1 MRRFFNSIY
10 NRLVEGLQLK
20 RLEAYGFKS
29 FADKIEVEFD
39 HGVTAVVGPN
49 GSGKSNITD
58 AIRWVLGENNVRNLR
73 GTKTEDIIFAGSA
86 ERRALGGAEVSLT
99 LLNQGDLPVAYDEVV
114 ITRRIYR
121 NGDSEFR
128 LNGTPCRLKDIHAL
142 LADTGLGHDGL
153 SVISQNKIDA
163 VLNSRPE
170 ERRLFFEET
179 AGITK
184 YRDRKRETVR
194 KLKDTEENLSKV
206 DVLLQEIERQLGP
219 LSEEAERA
227 ERYNAWTGELRR
239 CKITDLSRAQ
249 AALRAQEEES
259 EKRLEARRQEEIAA
273 GTEIRELEA
282 KKEALEKTLIDL
294 GQALQKKS
302 EEKNALQA
310 QIHQKETEIEVL
322 EDRRQHSDEDQK
334 RLKEKKEALEAERKT
349 AEEAHGKLLEA
360 EREAQ
365 DAQREAEEKLAGIQ
379 SDAKKIAETLRGR
392 KQIADDLAKKCL
404 EKQQTLSSLET
415 DYALLEQGIEN
426 SRRESEQQAEDI
438 KRGEAQ
444 LVEDKA
450 QLSKLSEKTKALE
463 GELATLSALQKSS
476 EAKRRSLVERQRSS
490 QQALRIAQTYIDQ
503 TEGKLE
509 YLRQAQESY
518 EGFGLAAKAVL
529 TAAEPWRRGVC
540 GAVAELIETSKE
552 YLTAVEAALGGAQQN
567 VVTRDTDTAKEAIAF
582 LKRRKAGRVT
592 FLPLSTLTVRGGGN
606 EDARR
611 MQGVI
616 GYMNEVV
623 GAAEEFRK
631 VVDFLLGR
639 TLLVD
644 TMDHALAV
652 AKRQGYRIR
661 IVTLSG
667 ELLHPGGS
675 ISGGSLQGK
684 ETGFLNRREE
694 ITRLERALVEQ
705 KEKVEAAR
713 REEEAAAK
721 EAKEIEDASAGR
733 KEKIQDLRVEI
744 GRTGVAKEKLA
755 EQTEANEI
763 RLRAY
768 KELTEKAAQ
777 TFAENENRR
786 TQMVRAVRE
795 LRRELETT
803 QQELERARDVVADLE
818 QESEDF
824 GRSVN
829 QAGAEVD
836 TLRSAAF
843 QRHQNVLLKA
853 KDLERIQ
860 RDLEENREA
869 AERLLSGL
877 DEGSTQIRALKEENR
892 VLLEALAVV
901 DEAYRAVDRDR
912 LERETE
918 KHETEIDVG
927 QLRHKQT
934 KLKDKLN
941 EIQLE
946 AERLKIQREQNT
958 ATLAEEYGLTAEEA
972 AEMALPLGEKELRD
986 RVQTLERDIE
996 ALGAVNLSAVEK
1008 YREESERY
1016 NFYRRQIQDMNESKK
1031 KLAELIR
1038 EMDAT
1043 MTRQFKETFA
1053 DVQKAFREIFI
1064 ALFDGRDDGDARLLL
1079 TDEQNVLESG
1089 VEIVVQIP
1097 GKKQQNL
1104 SVLSGGERALTV
1116 IALLFSFL
1124 RVRPAP
1130 FSVLDEIDAPLDET
1144 NIANFGRFLKKFSEK
1159 TQFVVVTHRKGTM
1172 ESADTMY
1179 GVTLEDAGVSKIISV
1194 KFGDVTE

>member
-1 MRRFFNSIY
+1 M
-10 NRLVEGLQLK
+10 QLK

-86 ERRALGGAEVSLT
+86 DRRALGGAEVSLT

-114 ITRRIYR
+114 ITRRIFR

-128 LNGTPCRLKDIHAL
+128 LNNTPCRLKDIHAL

-184 YRDRKRETVR
+184 YRDRKRETLR
-194 KLKDTEENLSKV
+194 KLKDTEDNLAKV

-219 LSEEAERA
+219 LAEEAERA
-227 ERYNAWTGELRR
+227 ERYHTWKGELRR
-239 CKITDLSRAQ
+239 CKITELSRAED
-249 AALRAQEEES
+249 ALRVQAEENQ
-259 EKRLEARRQEEIAA
+259 KRLEARRQEEVAA
-273 GTEIRELEA
+273 TAELQGLEA
-282 KKEALEKTLIDL
+282 KTEALEKALLDL
-294 GQALQKKS
+294 GQTLQQKS
-302 EEKNALQA
+302 EAKNQLQTE
-310 QIHQKETEIEVL
+310 IHQKETEIEVL

-334 RLKEKKEALEAERKT
+334 RLKDKREALEAEQAAAT
-349 AEEAHGKLLEA
+349 EAHGTLLAA
-360 EREAQ
+360 EREAT
-365 DAQREAEEKLAGIQ
+365 DAQREAEEKLAQ
-379 SDAKKIAETLRGR
+379 VQADAKELAETLRSR
-392 KQIADDLAKKCL
+392 KQAADEMAEQCL
-404 EKQQTLSSLET
+404 EKQQTLSRLET
-415 DYALLEQGIEN
+415 DYALLEQGLEN

-438 KRGEAQ
+438 ERGEA
-444 LVEDKA
+444 EIADGKA
-450 QLSKLSEKTKALE
+450 QLSALTEKLGALE
-463 GELATLSALQKSS
+463 QELAELSALQKTS
-476 EAKRRSLVERQRSS
+476 EAKRRSLAERQRAA
-490 QQALRIAQTYIDQ
+490 QQTLRIAQTYIDQ

-509 YLRQAQESY
+509 YLRQAQQSY
-518 EGFGLAAKAVL
+518 EGFGHAAKAVL
-529 TAAEPWRRGVC
+529 TAGEPWRRGVC
-540 GAVAELIETSKE
+540 GAVAELIETPQE
-552 YLTAVEAALGGAQQN
+552 YLAAVEAALGGAQQN

-592 FLPLSTLTVRGGGN
+592 FLPLSTLTVRGGVD
-606 EDARR
+606 ESARR
-611 MQGVI
+611 MQGVV

-623 GAAEEFRK
+623 GAADEYRK
-631 VVDFLLGR
+631 VVDFLLSR

-644 TMDHALAV
+644 TMDHALSV
-652 AKRQGYRIR
+652 AKRQGYRTR

-694 ITRLERALVEQ
+694 IARLERALAEQ
-705 KEKVEAAR
+705 KEKIEAAR
-713 REEEAAAK
+713 RDEEAAAK
-721 EAKEIEDASAGR
+721 EAKAMEDAAAGR

-744 GRTGVAKEKLA
+744 GRTGVARDKLA

-795 LRRELETT
+795 LRRELETAK
-803 QQELERARDVVADLE
+803 QELERARDTVSDLE

-829 QAGAEVD
+829 QAGEKLDA
-836 TLRSAAF
+836 LRTAVF
-843 QRHQNVLLKA
+843 HRHQNVLLKA
-853 KDLERIQ
+853 KDIERLQ
-860 RDLEENREA
+860 KDLEENRE
-869 AERLLSGL
+869 ESKRLLAGL
-877 DEGSTQIRALKEENR
+877 DEGSTQIRTLKEENR
-892 VLLEALAVV
+892 VLLDALSAL
-901 DEAYRAVDRDR
+901 DEAYQAVDRDR
-912 LERETE
+912 REREAEKRQTE
-918 KHETEIDVG
+918 LDALE
-927 QLRHKQT
+927 LRRKQT
-934 KLKDKLN
+934 KLRDKLN

-946 AERLKIQREQNT
+946 AERFKIQREQN
-958 ATLAEEYGLTAEEA
+958 AAALAEEYGLGVEEA
-972 AEMALPLGEKELRD
+972 AEMALSIGEKELKE
-986 RVQTLERDIE
+986 RVRTLERDIE
-996 ALGAVNLSAVEK
+996 ALGPVNLSAVEK

-1016 NFYRRQIQDMNESKK
+1016 SFYQRQIRDMNETKK
-1031 KLAELIR
+1031 NLSELIR

-1043 MTRQFKETFA
+1043 MTRQFRETFA
-1053 DVQKAFREIFI
+1053 KVQQAFREIFI
-1064 ALFDGRDDGDARLLL
+1064 ALFGGRDDGDARLLL
-1079 TDEQNVLESG
+1079 TDEDNVLESG
-1089 VEIVVQIP
+1089 VEIVVQVP

-1144 NIANFGRFLKKFSEK
+1144 NIANFGRFLRRFSEK

-1179 GVTLEDAGVSKIISV
+1179 GVTLGDAGVSKIISV
-1194 KFGDVTE
+1194 KFGDADNG

>member
-1 MRRFFNSIY
+1 M
-10 NRLVEGLQLK
+10 QLK

-39 HGVTAVVGPN
+39 YGVTAVVGPN

-114 ITRRIYR
+114 ITRRIFR

-128 LNGTPCRLKDIHAL
+128 LNNTPCRLKDIHAL

-153 SVISQNKIDA
+153 SVISQNKMDA

-227 ERYNAWTGELRR
+227 ERYNAWKSELRR
-239 CKITDLSRAQ
+239 CKITDLSRARE
-249 AALRAQEEES
+249 ALQTQEDGSRERFETCQREEV
-259 EKRLEARRQEEIAA
+259 AT
-273 GTEIRELEA
+273 GTELQGLEA
-282 KKEALEKTLIDL
+282 KKEALEKALIDL
-294 GQALQKKS
+294 GQELQKKS
-302 EEKNALQA
+302 EEKNKLQTE
-310 QIHQKETEIEVL
+310 IHQKETEIEVL

-334 RLKEKKEALEAERKT
+334 RLKEKREALEAERKT
-349 AEEAHGKLLEA
+349 AEEDHEKLLAA
-360 EREAQ
+360 EREAL
-365 DAQREAEEKLAGIQ
+365 DAQQAAEEKLAGVQ
-379 SDAKKIAETLRGR
+379 ADAKELSDTLRTR
-392 KQIADDLAKKCL
+392 KQATDALAEQCQ
-404 EKQQTLSSLET
+404 EKQQNLSSLET
-415 DYALLEQGIEN
+415 DFALLEQGIEN
-426 SRRESEQQAEDI
+426 SRRASEQQAEDM
-438 KRGEAQ
+438 KRDEAQ
-444 LVEDKA
+444 LVADKEK
-450 QLSKLSEKTKALE
+450 LSKLTEKAETLE
-463 GELATLSALQKSS
+463 QELSALAASQKSS
-476 EAKRRSLVERQRSS
+476 ETKRRSLAERQRAN
-490 QQALRIAQTYIDQ
+490 QQTIRIAQTYIDQ

-518 EGFGLAAKAVL
+518 EGFGHAAKAVL
-529 TAAEPWRRGVC
+529 TATESWRHGVC
-540 GAVAELIETSKE
+540 GAVAELIEIPKE
-552 YLTAVEAALGGAQQN
+552 YLTAAEAALGGAQQN

-592 FLPLSTLTVRGGGN
+592 FLPLSTLTVRSGID
-606 EDARR
+606 ESARR

-623 GAAEEFRK
+623 GTAEEYRK
-631 VVDFLLGR
+631 VVDFLLSR

-644 TMDHALAV
+644 TMDHALSV
-652 AKRQGYRIR
+652 AKRQGYRVR

-694 ITRLERALVEQ
+694 ITRLERAIVEQ

-713 REEEAAAK
+713 RDETEAAKETQEIEEAA
-721 EAKEIEDASAGR
+721 AGR
-733 KEKIQDLRVEI
+733 KEKIQDLRVEL
-744 GRTGVAKEKLA
+744 GRTGVEKEKLA

-768 KELTEKAAQ
+768 KELKEKAAQ
-777 TFAENENRR
+777 SFAENENKR

-795 LRRELETT
+795 LRRELEAA
-803 QQELERARDVVADLE
+803 QQELERARDTVADLE
-818 QESEDF
+818 QEAEDF

-829 QAGAEVD
+829 QAGGEVD
-836 TLRSAAF
+836 SLRSAAF
-843 QRHQNVLLKA
+843 RCHQNVLLKA
-853 KDLERIQ
+853 KDIERIE
-860 RDLEENREA
+860 RDLEENREEA
-869 AERLLSGL
+869 KRLLTGL
-877 DEGSTQIRALKEENR
+877 DEGSTQIQTLKEENR
-892 VLLEALAVV
+892 ALLDALGVV
-901 DEAYRAVDRDR
+901 DEAYRAMDRDR
-912 LERETE
+912 LEREAE
-918 KHETEIDVG
+918 KRETETGAG
-927 QLRHKQT
+927 QLRTKQA
-934 KLKDKLN
+934 KLRDKLN
-941 EIQLE
+941 DIKVE
-946 AERLKIQREQNT
+946 AERFKVQREQT
-958 ATLAEEYGLTAEEA
+958 VATLAEEYGLTAEEA
-972 AEMALPLGEKELRD
+972 AELALHLGEKELRE
-986 RVQTLERDIE
+986 RMLTLERDME
-996 ALGAVNLSAVEK
+996 ALGPVNLGAVEK

-1016 NFYRRQIQDMNESKK
+1016 DFYQRQIRDMNDSKQ
-1031 KLAELIR
+1031 KLSELIR
-1038 EMDAT
+1038 EMDVT
-1043 MTRQFKETFA
+1043 MTRRFKETF
-1053 DVQKAFREIFI
+1053 VEIQKAFREIFI
-1064 ALFDGRDDGDARLLL
+1064 ELFDGREGGDARLLL
-1079 TDEQNVLESG
+1079 TDEGNVLESG

-1124 RVRPAP
+1124 QVRPAP

-1144 NIANFGRFLKKFSEK
+1144 NIANFGRFLKRFSKK

-1172 ESADTMY
+1172 EAADTMY

-1194 KFGDVTE
+1194 KFGDIEE